1 MGMRFCANC
10 GASISVRI
18 PEGDNFARHVCDA
31 CGTVFYQNPRVVVG
45 CIPEWG
51 ERILMCRRAIE
62 PRYGFWTFP
71 AGYLENGETIQHAAA
86 RETLEEA
93 SARVQ
98 IDSLFAVL
106 NLPAFQQVHIMF
118 RGRLLDLDY
127 AAGSESLEVA
137 LLRRE
142 EIPWDQLAFATVRET
157 LEHYYSD
164 RTRQNFDFHL
174 IDIALLDARE
184 G

>member
-51 ERILMCRRAIE
+51 ERILLCRRAIE

-98 IDSLFAVL
+98 IESIFAVL
-106 NLPAFQQVHIMF
+106 NLPAYHQVHIMF

-174 IDIALLDARE
+174 IDIALPD
-184 G
+184 

>member
-51 ERILMCRRAIE
+51 ERILLCRRAIE

-98 IDSLFAVL
+98 IESIFAVL
-106 NLPAFQQVHIMF
+106 NLPAYHQVHIMF
-118 RGRLLDLDY
+118 RGRPLDLDY
-127 AAGSESLEVA
+127 ATGSESLE
-137 LLRRE
+137 
-142 EIPWDQLAFATVRET
+142 WHCF
-157 LEHYYSD
+157 
-164 RTRQNFDFHL
+164 
-174 IDIALLDARE
+174 DARRFHGTNSHSRLFARHWNTTIQIE
-184 G
+184 QDRILISIS